1 MISISTHI
9 LTKRMTFGAWSNA
22 RRKIKVSESDTERED
37 MTLRE
42 IIKVI
47 KDGRILLK
55 EKDGGYIVKMK
66 PENMEKYIARE
77 ILDKEIEEIRALNN
91 EEIIIDITR

>member
-1 MISISTHI
+1 
-9 LTKRMTFGAWSNA
+9 
-22 RRKIKVSESDTERED
+22 

-47 KDGRILLK
+47 KDGRISLK
-55 EKDGGYIVKMK
+55 EEDGGYIVKMK

-77 ILDKEIEEIRALNN
+77 ILDKEIKEIGAVNN
-91 EEIIIDITR
+91 EEIVIDITR

>member
-1 MISISTHI
+1 M
-9 LTKRMTFGAWSNA
+9 
-22 RRKIKVSESDTERED
+22 SESDTERED

-55 EKDGGYIVKMK
+55 EKGGYIVKMK

>member
-1 MISISTHI
+1 
-9 LTKRMTFGAWSNA
+9 
-22 RRKIKVSESDTERED
+22 
-37 MTLRE
+37 
-42 IIKVI
+42 
-47 KDGRILLK
+47 
-55 EKDGGYIVKMK
+55 MK

>member
-1 MISISTHI
+1 M
-9 LTKRMTFGAWSNA
+9 
-22 RRKIKVSESDTERED
+22 SESDTERED

>member
-1 MISISTHI
+1 
-9 LTKRMTFGAWSNA
+9 
-22 RRKIKVSESDTERED
+22 VSESDTERED

-55 EKDGGYIVKMK
+55 EKDGGYIVEMK

>member
-1 MISISTHI
+1 
-9 LTKRMTFGAWSNA
+9 
-22 RRKIKVSESDTERED
+22 

-55 EKDGGYIVKMK
+55 ETDGGYIVKMK

>member
-1 MISISTHI
+1 
-9 LTKRMTFGAWSNA
+9 
-22 RRKIKVSESDTERED
+22 

-77 ILDKEIEEIRALNN
+77 ILDKEIEEIRAIND

>member
-1 MISISTHI
+1 
-9 LTKRMTFGAWSNA
+9 
-22 RRKIKVSESDTERED
+22 

-77 ILDKEIEEIRALNN
+77 ILDKGIEEISALNN

>member
-1 MISISTHI
+1 
-9 LTKRMTFGAWSNA
+9 
-22 RRKIKVSESDTERED
+22 

-77 ILDKEIEEIRALNN
+77 ILDKEIEEISAINN

>member
-1 MISISTHI
+1 
-9 LTKRMTFGAWSNA
+9 
-22 RRKIKVSESDTERED
+22 

-77 ILDKEIEEIRALNN
+77 ILDKEIEEIRTLNN

>member
-1 MISISTHI
+1 M
-9 LTKRMTFGAWSNA
+9 
-22 RRKIKVSESDTERED
+22 SESDTERED

-77 ILDKEIEEIRALNN
+77 ILDKEIEEIRAINN

>member
-1 MISISTHI
+1 M
-9 LTKRMTFGAWSNA
+9 
-22 RRKIKVSESDTERED
+22 SESDTERED

-55 EKDGGYIVKMK
+55 EKDGGYIVEMK

>member
-1 MISISTHI
+1 
-9 LTKRMTFGAWSNA
+9 
-22 RRKIKVSESDTERED
+22 

-55 EKDGGYIVKMK
+55 EKDGGYIVEMK
-66 PENMEKYIARE
+66 PKNMEKYIARE

>member
-1 MISISTHI
+1 
-9 LTKRMTFGAWSNA
+9 
-22 RRKIKVSESDTERED
+22 

-55 EKDGGYIVKMK
+55 EKDGGYIVEMK

>member
-1 MISISTHI
+1 M
-9 LTKRMTFGAWSNA
+9 
-22 RRKIKVSESDTERED
+22 ED

-77 ILDKEIEEIRALNN
+77 ILDKEIEEIRAINN

>member
-1 MISISTHI
+1 
-9 LTKRMTFGAWSNA
+9 
-22 RRKIKVSESDTERED
+22 

-77 ILDKEIEEIRALNN
+77 ILDKEIEEIRVLNN

>member
-1 MISISTHI
+1 
-9 LTKRMTFGAWSNA
+9 
-22 RRKIKVSESDTERED
+22 

-55 EKDGGYIVKMK
+55 EKDVGYIVKMK

-77 ILDKEIEEIRALNN
+77 ILDKEIEEISALNN

>member
-1 MISISTHI
+1 
-9 LTKRMTFGAWSNA
+9 
-22 RRKIKVSESDTERED
+22 

-42 IIKVI
+42 IIKTI

>member
-1 MISISTHI
+1 
-9 LTKRMTFGAWSNA
+9 
-22 RRKIKVSESDTERED
+22 

-55 EKDGGYIVKMK
+55 EKDVGYIVKMK

-77 ILDKEIEEIRALNN
+77 ILDKEIEEISAINN

>member
-1 MISISTHI
+1 
-9 LTKRMTFGAWSNA
+9 
-22 RRKIKVSESDTERED
+22 

-47 KDGRILLK
+47 KDGRIFLK

>member
-1 MISISTHI
+1 M
-9 LTKRMTFGAWSNA
+9 
-22 RRKIKVSESDTERED
+22 SESDTERED

-77 ILDKEIEEIRALNN
+77 ILDKEIEEISALNN

>member
-1 MISISTHI
+1 
-9 LTKRMTFGAWSNA
+9 
-22 RRKIKVSESDTERED
+22 

-77 ILDKEIEEIRALNN
+77 ILDKEIEEIRAINN

>member
-1 MISISTHI
+1 
-9 LTKRMTFGAWSNA
+9 
-22 RRKIKVSESDTERED
+22 

>member
-1 MISISTHI
+1 
-9 LTKRMTFGAWSNA
+9 
-22 RRKIKVSESDTERED
+22 

-42 IIKVI
+42 KKKVI

-77 ILDKEIEEIRALNN
+77 ILDKEIEEIRAINN

>member
-1 MISISTHI
+1 
-9 LTKRMTFGAWSNA
+9 
-22 RRKIKVSESDTERED
+22 

-77 ILDKEIEEIRALNN
+77 ILDKEIKEIRAVNN
-91 EEIIIDITR
+91 EEIVIDITR

>member
-1 MISISTHI
+1 
-9 LTKRMTFGAWSNA
+9 
-22 RRKIKVSESDTERED
+22 

-77 ILDKEIEEIRALNN
+77 ILDKEIEEISALNN

>member
-1 MISISTHI
+1 M
-9 LTKRMTFGAWSNA
+9 
-22 RRKIKVSESDTERED
+22 SESDTERED

-47 KDGRILLK
+47 KDGRISLK

-77 ILDKEIEEIRALNN
+77 ILDKEIKEIRAVNN
-91 EEIIIDITR
+91 EEIVIDITR

>member
-1 MISISTHI
+1 
-9 LTKRMTFGAWSNA
+9 
-22 RRKIKVSESDTERED
+22 

-55 EKDGGYIVKMK
+55 EKEGGYIVKMK

-77 ILDKEIEEIRALNN
+77 ILDKEIEEIRAINN

>member
-1 MISISTHI
+1 
-9 LTKRMTFGAWSNA
+9 
-22 RRKIKVSESDTERED
+22 

-91 EEIIIDITR
+91 EEKIIDITR

>member
-1 MISISTHI
+1 
-9 LTKRMTFGAWSNA
+9 
-22 RRKIKVSESDTERED
+22 

-66 PENMEKYIARE
+66 PENMEKYIAKE